1 MCVIGPGTGLGAAGL
16 IHREGTTIPVITE
29 AGHVGFAP
37 EDARQ
42 AEVLK
47 LLHERYG
54 RVSDERLISGM
65 GIRNIYWAL
74 SQIHGGDPLDLNAE
88 EVFDRSCNDE
98 VAAETVDLF
107 FELLG
112 QACGNLVLSM
122 GAYDGAYVAGGIA
135 QRHADALAAS
145 NFRRGFDNKGRHQ
158 RLMAAVPTALI
169 VHPQPGLLGAA
180 QVAINYLAR

>member
-1 MCVIGPGTGLGAAGL
+1 
-16 IHREGTTIPVITE
+16 
-29 AGHVGFAP
+29 
-37 EDARQ
+37 
-42 AEVLK
+42 
-47 LLHERYG
+47 
-54 RVSDERLISGM
+54 
-65 GIRNIYWAL
+65 
-74 SQIHGGDPLDLNAE
+74 
-88 EVFDRSCNDE
+88 
-98 VAAETVDLF
+98 
-107 FELLG
+107 
-112 QACGNLVLSM
+112 M